1 MLWEAEGEV
10 KRDGRLFMAISRPVM
25 RYALT
30 MGAKTA
36 IPAGEYLHTS
46 FPDVDREYRDG
57 ELVERTMPDY
67 LQGRTQLLL
76 GVFFEALRRKLS
88 VYACSET
95 RMKLRED
102 LYLIPDVAVFWP
114 SEPALLPNSPPLV
127 AIEVL
132 SPDDRLTAVREKLQ
146 EYRAWGVPHVWLVD
160 PHSRRLYTCDIR
172 LIEVTSFTIPEL
184 GVQLGPSEIFD

>member
-1 MLWEAEGEV
+1 MRICRRESIGDNKV
-10 KRDGRLFMAISRPVM
+10 PPVARSFP
-25 RYALT
+25 RYALI

-36 IPAGEYLHTS
+36 IPAEEYLHTS
-46 FPDVDREYRDG
+46 FPGVDPEYREG
-57 ELVERTMPDY
+57 ELLERTMPDY
-67 LQGRTQLLL
+67 LHGRTQLLL
-76 GVFFEALRRKLS
+76 GIFFEALRRSLS

-95 RMKLRED
+95 RMKLREG

-114 SEPALLPNSPPLV
+114 SAPGLIPDSPPLV

-160 PHSRRLYTCDIR
+160 PYSRRLYTCDSG
-172 LIEVTSFTIPEL
+172 LAEVTSFTIPEL
-184 GVQLGPSEIFD
+184 SVKLGPAEIFD

>member
-1 MLWEAEGEV
+1 MLWEAGGEV
-10 KRDGRLFMAISRPVM
+10 KQDWRLFVAIRRLFL
-25 RYALT
+25 RYPLS

-36 IPAGEYLHTS
+36 VPAHEYLHTS

-67 LQGRTQLLL
+67 LHGRTQPVL
-76 GVFFEALRRKLS
+76 GVFFEALRRKLP

-102 LYLIPDVAVFWP
+102 LYLIADLAVFWP
-114 SEPALLPNSPPLV
+114 SQPALLPNSPPLV

-146 EYRAWGVPHVWLVD
+146 EYRAWGVSHVWLVD
-160 PHSRRLYTCDIR
+160 PHSRRLYTRDTR

-184 GVQLGPSEIFD
+184 DIQLGPTEIFD